1 MTTSRTRIRAAWLAG
16 APLVVADW
24 VCLAAA
30 PTFAMLALLAAAPG
44 SSHEMMGS
52 TAHGAS
58 PLSGMV
64 LMYVL
69 MSAFHTAPWLKLVSR
84 RSRSCKHTKRPGLDV
99 YLGDIARRRFQATR
113 TRPRCVHFG
122 DGSDIRARCTAVAAM
137 NGIQS
142 KDTSDRLIRRL
153 R

>member
-1 MTTSRTRIRAAWLAG
+1 MRTNRTRTRATWLAD

-24 VCLAAA
+24 VCLAAT
-30 PTFAMLALLAAAPG
+30 PTFAVLALLAAAPG

-58 PLSGMV
+58 PLGGMV

-84 RSRSCKHTKRPGLDV
+84 RSRSCKHTKWRGLDV
-99 YLGDIARRRFQATR
+99 SVGGIARRRFK
-113 TRPRCVHFG
+113 PRVRGRDAVHFG
-122 DGSDIRARCTAVAAM
+122 DGSDIRAGYAAVAAM

-142 KDTSDRLIRRL
+142 RDTSDRLIRRL